1 MTRLLSRALQRLLG
15 RLPIGWLQLTHKR
28 TRLLA
33 ALAGVAFANILI
45 FVQLGFLGAL
55 IESIGLPYRMMD
67 ADILVAASDANTLS
81 DGSPLPRQRLYQTL
95 AVPGVAAATAV
106 YYNRLDWK
114 QPDGTIRTLDVF
126 GIDPSARAF
135 RSADIDAELDRL
147 KLNDTALIDRRTRNV
162 PKDLFPSIDAGRPYR
177 FEANNRFLT
186 VVGTFEIG
194 GGFSADGYLVVSD
207 QTFLRLFRR
216 RVPGAPN
223 LIFVRV
229 EPGVPAAA
237 VVERLRA
244 ALPASDTV
252 VRTVGDAVASDQRFQ
267 TTQKPIGI
275 VFGFGIVIGVLV
287 GVIIVYQVLSSDV
300 ADHLREYAT
309 FKAIGYRRG
318 FFLGIVF
325 EEALVLAVLGF
336 VPGLAIALL
345 LYQVIAATTGLPIT
359 MPGTRPLLV
368 LAGTLAM
375 CTLSGAIATRRLERA
390 DPADLF

>member
-1 MTRLLSRALQRLLG
+1 VTRLLSRALQRLLG

-223 LIFVRV
+223 LIFVRA

-252 VRTVGDAVASDQRFQ
+252 VRTVGEAVASDQRFQ

-309 FKAIGYRRG
+309 FKAIGYGRG

>member
-1 MTRLLSRALQRLLG
+1 MTRLVARLLQRLLG
-15 RLPIGWLQLTHKR
+15 RLPIGWLQLTHNR
-28 TRLLA
+28 TRLAA

-45 FVQLGFLGAL
+45 FIQLGFLGAL
-55 IESIGLPYRMMD
+55 IESIGLPYRMMN
-67 ADILVAASDANTLS
+67 AEILVAASDANTLS

-95 AVPGVAAATAV
+95 AVPGVSAATAV

-126 GIDPSARAF
+126 GIDPSTQAF
-135 RSADIDAELDRL
+135 RSGEINAELDRL
-147 KLNDTALIDRRTRNV
+147 KLSDTALIDRKTRNV
-162 PKDLFPSIDAGRPYR
+162 PRDLFPSIGAGRPYQ
-177 FEANNRFLT
+177 FEANNRSIT

-194 GGFSADGYLVVSD
+194 GGFAADGYLVVSD
-207 QTFLRLFRR
+207 QTFLRLFKR

-223 LIFVRV
+223 MIFVKV
-229 EPGVPAAA
+229 EPGVPAAT

-244 ALPASDTV
+244 ALPDSDTT
-252 VRTVGDAVASDQRFQ
+252 VRTVAEAVASDQRFQ

-287 GVIIVYQVLSSDV
+287 GVIVVYQVLSSDV

-309 FKAIGYRRG
+309 FKAIGYKRG

-325 EEALVLAVLGF
+325 EEALVLALLGF
-336 VPGLAIALL
+336 IPGLAIALL
-345 LYQVIAATTGLPIT
+345 LYQVIAASTGLPIT

-368 LAGTLAM
+368 LLGTLAM

>member
-1 MTRLLSRALQRLLG
+1 MTRLVTRLLQRLLG
-15 RLPIGWLQLTHKR
+15 RLPIGWLQLTHNR
-28 TRLLA
+28 TRLAA

-55 IESIGLPYRMMD
+55 IESIGLPYRMMN
-67 ADILVAASDANTLS
+67 AEILVAASDSNTLS

-126 GIDPSARAF
+126 GIDPSAQAF
-135 RSADIDAELDRL
+135 RSAEINAELDRL
-147 KLNDTALIDRRTRNV
+147 KLSDTALIDRRTRNV
-162 PKDLFPSIDAGRPYR
+162 PNDLFPSIGAGRPYQ
-177 FEANNRFLT
+177 FEANNRSIT

-194 GGFSADGYLVVSD
+194 GGFAADGYLVVSD
-207 QTFLRLFRR
+207 QTFLRLFKR

-229 EPGVPAAA
+229 ETGAPVAT

-244 ALPASDTV
+244 VLPASDTT
-252 VRTVGDAVASDQRFQ
+252 VRTVAEAGASDQRFQ

-325 EEALVLAVLGF
+325 EEALVLALLGF
-336 VPGLAIALL
+336 IPGLLIALL
-345 LYQVIAATTGLPIT
+345 LYQAIAASTGLPIT
-359 MPGTRPLLV
+359 MPATRPLLV
-368 LAGTLAM
+368 LLGTLAM

>member
-1 MTRLLSRALQRLLG
+1 MTRLVARLLQRLLG
-15 RLPIGWLQLTHKR
+15 RLPIGWLQLTHNR
-28 TRLLA
+28 TRLAA

-55 IESIGLPYRMMD
+55 IESIGLPYRMMN
-67 ADILVAASDANTLS
+67 AEILVAASDANTLS

-126 GIDPSARAF
+126 GIDPSAQAF
-135 RSADIDAELDRL
+135 RSAEINAELDRL
-147 KLNDTALIDRRTRNV
+147 KLSDTALIDRKTRNV
-162 PKDLFPSIDAGRPYR
+162 PKDLFPSIGAGRPYQ
-177 FEANNRFLT
+177 FEANNRSIT

-207 QTFLRLFRR
+207 QTFLRLFKR

-223 LIFVRV
+223 MIFVKV
-229 EPGVPAAA
+229 EPDVPAAA
-237 VVERLRA
+237 VVDRLRA
-244 ALPASDTV
+244 ALPASDTTI
-252 VRTVGDAVASDQRFQ
+252 RTVAEAVASDQRFQ

-309 FKAIGYRRG
+309 FKAIGYKRG

-325 EEALVLAVLGF
+325 EEALVLALLGF
-336 VPGLAIALL
+336 IPGLVIALL
-345 LYQVIAATTGLPIT
+345 LYQIIAASTGLPIS

-368 LAGTLAM
+368 LMGTLAM

>member
-223 LIFVRV
+223 LIFVRA

-252 VRTVGDAVASDQRFQ
+252 VRTVGEAVASDQRFQ

-309 FKAIGYRRG
+309 FKAIGYGRG

>member
-1 MTRLLSRALQRLLG
+1 VTRLLSRALQRLLG

-252 VRTVGDAVASDQRFQ
+252 VRTVGEAVASDQRFQ

-309 FKAIGYRRG
+309 FKAIGYGRG